1 MGSDKLI
8 EKTPT
13 EDALSLPADNP
24 SPSPSARMAYGARLR
39 MDILTTNYWLL
50 PTAEAVMPFPF
61 HCVYATR
68 YPSVRRIENKLG
80 INFRSPTFAICG
92 NAAQLCEAN

>member
-50 PTAEAVMPFPF
+50 PRRLCHF
-61 HCVYATR
+61 HSIVYTR
-68 YPSVRRIENKLG
+68 RGTQVFDESKISSELILDRQHLLSVEMQPNYVKP
-80 INFRSPTFAICG
+80 IN
-92 NAAQLCEAN
+92 